1 MQYLLTLLNRLR
13 LLPVLTVCIALL
25 FGVKLG
31 DVRDGVASISAGP
44 GTALAEDK
52 APPASLEPPPAAA
65 PAAEPAAPAQTP
77 APSNDI
83 ASMSE
88 SEVALL
94 QRLAGRR
101 EVLNDRTKQL
111 ETRESLLVAAE
122 KRIEER
128 ILKLSEIE
136 SSIARLI
143 DTFDKQENARIG
155 KLVLVYQSMKAKDAA
170 AIFDQL
176 DMKVLLAVAQ
186 RMDDAKMAEILG
198 KMTAVSAKKLTEEMA
213 RQKQLPDA
221 AS

>member
-1 MQYLLTLLNRLR
+1 MQYLLTLFNRLR
-13 LLPVLTVCIALL
+13 LLPVLTLCIALL
-25 FGVKLG
+25 FGLKLG
-31 DVRDGVASISAGP
+31 DVKDGVTSISAAP
-44 GTALAEDK
+44 SAAHAADK
-52 APPASLEPPPAAA
+52 APPAGPEPLAAA
-65 PAAEPAAPAQTP
+65 SLPVEPAGPAPTP
-77 APSNDI
+77 APENDI
-83 ASMSE
+83 ATMSE

-101 EVLNDRTKQL
+101 EELNDRTKLL
-111 ETRESLLVAAE
+111 ETRENLLIAAE

-136 SSIARLI
+136 SSITKLI
-143 DTFDKQENARIG
+143 DTFDVQENARIG

-186 RMDDAKMAEILG
+186 RMEDAKMAEILG
-198 KMTAVSAKKLTEEMA
+198 KMTAASAKKLTEEMA
-213 RQKQLPDA
+213 RQKKLPEA